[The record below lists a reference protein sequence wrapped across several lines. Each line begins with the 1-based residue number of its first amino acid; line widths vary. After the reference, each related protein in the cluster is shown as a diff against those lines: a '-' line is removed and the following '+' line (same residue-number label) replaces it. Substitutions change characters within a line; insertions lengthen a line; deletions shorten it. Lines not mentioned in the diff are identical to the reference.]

1 VPKAKY
7 LTPVGSKT
15 PAPVSDVCCAGHAYL
30 AHKQVEPDMQ
40 VAVPLVLQLLT
51 EFSQEFDTLQ
61 VLRAFKME
69 AALGRLALWQ
79 ETKPLAARLLSKIAE
94 AELEYQPYHLY
105 GKGMLQAAVLR
116 AVQLDPRPFDEKGV
130 SAAKLLKLS
139 AHQLKTWLGLDPTEI
154 SQVVL
159 IQEANQMFGA
169 LDKMSR
175 KVDGCIAREDLQ
187 RYLIRTYNMREEN
200 AESFSRKTF
209 DQMQVDPCAPA
220 SFLDFVKVF
229 VGLKAELEENTAE
242 CRATK
247 RCRR

>member
-1 VPKAKY
+1 MHR
-7 LTPVGSKT
+7 
-15 PAPVSDVCCAGHAYL
+15 HAYL
-30 AHKQVEPDMQ
+30 AHEQVEPDMQ

-51 EFSQEFDTLQ
+51 EFSQEFDTLP

-69 AALGRLALWQ
+69 ATLGRLALWQ
-79 ETKPLAARLLSKIAE
+79 ETKIAE

-130 SAAKLLKLS
+130 SAAKMLKLS

-154 SQVVL
+154 SRVVL

-175 KVDGCIAREDLQ
+175 KVDGCIVLDDLQ

-200 AESFSRKTF
+200 AESFSRRTF

-229 VGLKAELEENTAE
+229 VGLNWSGAGGEHG
-242 CRATK
+242 
-247 RCRR
+247 